1 MPAIEI
7 ADYDDLIAAAADWLN
22 RQDLTDQIPAFV
34 RFAESQFNRELRV
47 RDMMVRAY
55 TTSANELVELP
66 DDWLEHYSLTTADGG
81 VIEYM
86 TEANS
91 NRFKGDGMAGETFGY
106 TVVGNAIE
114 LVPAPGA
121 DMELRM
127 VYYARIPHLGPTQP
141 SNWLLAKYPDVYLYS
156 VLLQA
161 MPYLKDD
168 ARLATWIQL
177 RAGMIESLETRI
189 GGRLAAA
196 RRSADCPRARG
207 GRRRTTAPGLAQPHR
222 QRLGSDPERRRRCTH
237 PHPGP
242 LGRGPRSRL
251 GEGGRRGQRPGHPPR
266 PPATH
271 LRTLLHDETGGEWVR
286 TLPGVGNPQGA
297 RGTPDRGEPP
307 GGGACFSIWLAP
319 AGLPAMESNPSHP
332 QPGEAGPR

>member
-7 ADYDDLIAAAADWLN
+7 TDFDQLCTATADYLN
-22 RQDLTDQIPAFV
+22 RADLADQIPVFV
-34 RFAESQFNRELRV
+34 RFAESQFNRELAYQGHASEGLHDERQRARRV
-47 RDMMVRAY
+47 A
-55 TTSANELVELP
+55 

-156 VLLQA
+156 VLVQS

-177 RAGMIESLETRI
+177 RAGMIE
-189 GGRLAAA
+189 
-196 RRSADCPRARG
+196 
-207 GRRRTTAPGLAQPHR
+207 
-222 QRLGSDPERRRRCTH
+222 
-237 PHPGP
+237 
-242 LGRGPRSRL
+242 
-251 GEGGRRGQRPGHPPR
+251 
-266 PPATH
+266 
-271 LRTLLHDETGGEWVR
+271 
-286 TLPGVGNPQGA
+286 
-297 RGTPDRGEPP
+297 
-307 GGGACFSIWLAP
+307 
-319 AGLPAMESNPSHP
+319 
-332 QPGEAGPR
+332 

>member
-7 ADYDDLIAAAADWLN
+7 ADYEDLIAAAADYLN
-22 RQDLTDQIPAFV
+22 RQDLTDQIPVFV
-34 RFAESQFNRELRV
+34 RFAESQFNRELRL
-47 RDMMVRAY
+47 RDMQVRAY
-55 TTSANELVELP
+55 TMSANELVELP

-81 VIEYM
+81 AIEYM

-91 NRFKGDGMAGETFGY
+91 NRFKGDGLAGETFGY

-156 VLLQA
+156 VLVQA

-177 RAGMIESLETRI
+177 RAGMIESL
-189 GGRLAAA
+189 RLELEAAL
-196 RRSADCPRARG
+196 RPRG
-207 GRRRTTAPGLAQPHR
+207 G
-222 QRLGSDPERRRRCTH
+222 
-237 PHPGP
+237 P
-242 LGRGPRSRL
+242 LIAR
-251 GEGGRRGQRPGHPPR
+251 
-266 PPATH
+266 
-271 LRTLLHDETGGEWVR
+271 VR
-286 TLPGVGNPQGA
+286 A
-297 RGTPDRGEPP
+297 
-307 GGGACFSIWLAP
+307 F
-319 AGLPAMESNPSHP
+319 
-332 QPGEAGPR
+332 

>member
-7 ADYDDLIAAAADWLN
+7 TDFDQLCTATADYLN
-22 RQDLTDQIPAFV
+22 RADLTDQIPVFV

-47 RDMMVRAY
+47 RDMMTRAY

-66 DDWLEHYSLTTADGG
+66 DDWLEHFSLTTADGG

-91 NRFKGDGMAGETFGY
+91 NRFKGDGMTGETFGY

-114 LVPAPGA
+114 LVPAPGS

-156 VLLQA
+156 VLVQA

-177 RAGMIESLETRI
+177 RAAMIESMRLESEASLRPRGSPLI
-189 GGRLAAA
+189 A
-196 RRSADCPRARG
+196 RVRA
-207 GRRRTTAPGLAQPHR
+207 
-222 QRLGSDPERRRRCTH
+222 
-237 PHPGP
+237 
-242 LGRGPRSRL
+242 
-251 GEGGRRGQRPGHPPR
+251 
-266 PPATH
+266 
-271 LRTLLHDETGGEWVR
+271 
-286 TLPGVGNPQGA
+286 
-297 RGTPDRGEPP
+297 
-307 GGGACFSIWLAP
+307 F
-319 AGLPAMESNPSHP
+319 
-332 QPGEAGPR
+332 

>member
-7 ADYDDLIAAAADWLN
+7 ADYEDLIAAAADWLN

-47 RDMMVRAY
+47 RDMQVRAY

-81 VIEYM
+81 VLEYM

-91 NRFKGDGMAGETFGY
+91 NRAKGDGLAGETFGY
-106 TVVGNAIE
+106 TVIGNAIE

-156 VLLQA
+156 VLVQS

-177 RAGMIESLETRI
+177 RAGMIESMRLESE
-189 GGRLAAA
+189 AAL
-196 RRSADCPRARG
+196 RPRG
-207 GRRRTTAPGLAQPHR
+207 G
-222 QRLGSDPERRRRCTH
+222 
-237 PHPGP
+237 P
-242 LGRGPRSRL
+242 LIAR
-251 GEGGRRGQRPGHPPR
+251 
-266 PPATH
+266 
-271 LRTLLHDETGGEWVR
+271 VR
-286 TLPGVGNPQGA
+286 A
-297 RGTPDRGEPP
+297 
-307 GGGACFSIWLAP
+307 F
-319 AGLPAMESNPSHP
+319 
-332 QPGEAGPR
+332 